1 MKNLANIK
9 NILFDCDGV
18 LYQDLEAVFGQVSKK
33 MTEYISKKLNIDL
46 IKAKELQ
53 TNYFHK
59 NTLISSD
66 YLDCTVL
73 PRSASNLYIDTGS
86 CRL

>member
-46 IKAKELQ
+46 IRNRILLQ
-53 TNYFHK
+53 
-59 NTLISSD
+59 
-66 YLDCTVL
+66 VL
-73 PRSASNLYIDTGS
+73 PLKV
-86 CRL
+86 